1 MKLAVLLSG
10 RGSNFEA
17 LLSHR
22 LSHRANLPD
31 IALVLSDQPE
41 APGLQIARQAGLPA
55 VICAREKGQSKR
67 EHEASMIEALASVD
81 ALILAGFM
89 RILSADFIAQFQTV
103 LNIHPSLLPAFPG
116 LDTHARAIAAGAR
129 VHGCTV
135 HRVDAGVDTG
145 PILAQSGLEVR
156 ADETPET
163 LAARVLKLEH
173 GLFGPTL
180 VNFFNARAK
189 QALAE
194 PPQA

>member
-22 LSHRANLPD
+22 ANLPE

-41 APGLQIARQAGLPA
+41 APGLQIARQASLPA
-55 VICAREKGQSKR
+55 VICAREQRQSKQ
-67 EHEASMIEALASVD
+67 EHEASMIEALAGID
-81 ALILAGFM
+81 AVILAGFM
-89 RILSADFIAQFQTV
+89 RILSADFIAQFQAV

-116 LDTHARAIAAGAR
+116 LDTHARAIKAQAR

-135 HRVDAGVDTG
+135 HLVDAGIDTG
-145 PILAQSGLEVR
+145 PIVAQSSLAVR
-156 ADETPET
+156 ADEAPEA
-163 LAARVLKLEH
+163 LAARVLRLEH
-173 GLFGPTL
+173 GLYGPTL
-180 VNFFNARAK
+180 VNFFKGRAK

>member
-17 LLSHR
+17 LLR
-22 LSHRANLPD
+22 HRADLPD

-55 VICAREKGQSKR
+55 VVCARETGQSKR
-67 EHEASMIEALASVD
+67 QHEASMAEALAGVD

-89 RILSADFIAQFQTV
+89 RILSADFIARFEAV

-116 LDTHARAIAAGAR
+116 LDTHARALQAKAR

-135 HRVDAGVDTG
+135 HQVDAGVDTG
-145 PILAQSGLEVR
+145 PILAQSGLAVR
-156 ADETPET
+156 VGETPEA

-180 VNFFNARAK
+180 VNFFKSRAK

-194 PPQA
+194 APQA